1 MQSRSTTSS
10 ILIAVLVIITFPLW
24 IGFIGMAFG
33 LVAGVFGAVF
43 GIIGGVFGAVFGG
56 LGAGLGWIFA
66 GPFHMG
72 AIFVKVAIIAAVLIL
87 LVSALRTK
95 RN

>member
-1 MQSRSTTSS
+1 M
-10 ILIAVLVIITFPLW
+10 VGHHPP
-24 IGFIGMAFG
+24 GFFEVVRFDFG
-33 LVAGVFGAVF
+33 TVF

-56 LGAGLGWIFA
+56 LGATLGWIFA

-72 AIFVKVAIIAAVLIL
+72 FIFIKVAIIAAVLIL
-87 LVSALRTK
+87 LVSALRPK